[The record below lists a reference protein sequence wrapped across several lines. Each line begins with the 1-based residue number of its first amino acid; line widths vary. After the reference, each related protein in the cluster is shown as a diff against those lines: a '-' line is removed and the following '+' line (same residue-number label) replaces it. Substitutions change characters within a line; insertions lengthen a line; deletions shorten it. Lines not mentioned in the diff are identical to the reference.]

1 MRRHLPRG
9 RATVALTSAA
19 LALAVL
25 PLTTADPSSATAR
38 TAAPGADDPLVVDAG
53 GARVVVQQSPFRLTV
68 TDGTGQTVLSEVD
81 HAAEDTI
88 PEPTTVDPISTG
100 KDNQDTTTLYSP
112 LSFLVG
118 SETLTQYPSQ
128 EWIANLKSGTRSGT
142 WYSAQDVEEVEHDG
156 EDLVLT
162 LGTNDPSGRQLVVR
176 IGPEGG
182 DAVRVRA
189 EAVPSDGVAMLGDS
203 FTTSATPGA
212 EDGFFGF
219 GGRHDHLDQR
229 GRVLSSFVN
238 QENLATVP
246 TLEPDQTDV
255 LDMYPNGPAASYY
268 PQAMFWTTHYGF
280 LAAQPELTRFKLAA
294 DRDDAWNVAASTS
307 HLDYVVAPGAPRRS
321 VRTLTALT
329 GRHRKPPAWA
339 LGPMMDRLVKNNGET
354 YADYQKMLRQDIS
367 NIDRYDLPLSAY
379 RIEGWGFP
387 GSATNHGLAL
397 HTWVHG
403 PQQATMIRQLRARGI
418 HPLAYLRPW
427 IEPDSPPAAA
437 GYAVTDADG
446 APYYVTGS
454 SGRRFGLVDFTDP
467 AAVAWWQKQV
477 RGVLDLGFDGFM
489 QDYGEQVLFDMH
501 FADGSTGY
509 ERHNDYLT
517 LYARA
522 TMQEV
527 RRYAREH
534 PDRKPWFFTRAGYS
548 GLPGAA
554 AYEFANFP
562 GDETTDWGQ
571 ASGLRSL
578 TTDMLSRAVGGA
590 YGFATDIGGYFD
602 YNTPP
607 TDKQLFLRWAEWAA
621 LSPVFRLHGS
631 GQNGTHT
638 PWSYD
643 AQTVRIYE
651 QLSRLH
657 LRARPLLTQLWKE
670 ADRTGAPPTR
680 PLWWAYPDD
689 RTGWQQD
696 QEWLLGPDLLVAPV
710 VEQDATSRSVY
721 LPQGCWR
728 LHATGDR
735 RTGERS
741 VTVKAGLA
749 TLPWFS
755 RCGTTPLG

>member
-1 MRRHLPRG
+1 MLRARPG
-9 RATVALTSAA
+9 RTAAALTTAA
-19 LALAVL
+19 LALALV
-25 PLTTADPSSATAR
+25 PLTSSAPSSAAPSS
-38 TAAPGADDPLVVDAG
+38 AAPSADDPLVVDAG
-53 GARVVVQQSPFRLTV
+53 GARVVIEQDPFRLTV
-68 TDGTGQTVLSEVD
+68 TDGSGQTVLREVA
-81 HAAEDTI
+81 HAAADTI
-88 PEPTTVDPISTG
+88 PEPPTTDPLPPG
-100 KDNQDTTTLYSP
+100 RDNQDTTTLYSP

-118 SETLTQYPSQ
+118 TEKLTQQPSQ
-128 EWIANLKSGTRSGT
+128 EWVANLASGTRSGT
-142 WYSAQDVEEVEHDG
+142 WYSAQSVEQVTEDG
-156 EDLVLT
+156 ADLVLT

-176 IGPEGG
+176 VGPEGH

-189 EAVPSDGVAMLGDS
+189 EAVPAEGVAMVGDS
-203 FTTSATPGA
+203 FETPATPGQ

-238 QENLATVP
+238 QENLATLP
-246 TLEPDQTDV
+246 SPPNDPDN

-268 PQAMFWTTHYGF
+268 PQSMFWTTRYGF
-280 LAAQPELTRFKLAA
+280 LSPQPELTRFKMAVG
-294 DRDDAWNVAASTS
+294 RDDAWNVTASTPR
-307 HLDYVVAPGAPRRS
+307 LDYIVAPGDTQRS

-329 GRHRKPPAWA
+329 GRHLAPPTWA
-339 LGPMMDRLVKNNGET
+339 LGTMMDRLVKNNGET

-387 GSATNHGLAL
+387 GSADNHGLAL

-403 PQQATMIRQLRARGI
+403 KQQAAMIRKLKARGI
-418 HPLAYLRPW
+418 HALAYLRPW
-427 IEPDSPPAAA
+427 LEPDSKPVAA
-437 GYAVTDADG
+437 GYAVTDDEG

-454 SGRRFGLVDFTDP
+454 NGRRFGLVDFTNPD
-467 AAVAWWQKQV
+467 AVAWWQRQV
-477 RGVLDLGFDGFM
+477 RAVLDLGFDGFM

-501 FADGSTGY
+501 FADGTTGY
-509 ERHNDYLT
+509 DRHNDYLT
-517 LYARA
+517 IYAKA
-522 TMQEV
+522 TQEEV
-527 RRYAREH
+527 ARYHDEH
-534 PDRKPWFFTRAGYS
+534 PDRHPWFFTRAGYS

-562 GDETTDWGQ
+562 GDETTDWGH
-571 ASGLRSL
+571 ASGLQSL
-578 TTDMLSRAVGGA
+578 TTDMLNRAVGGA
-590 YGFATDIGGYFD
+590 YGYATDIGGYFD

-607 TDKQLFLRWAEWAA
+607 TGKELFLRWAAWAA
-621 LSPVFRLHGS
+621 LSPVYRLHGS
-631 GQNGTHT
+631 GQHGTHT

-651 QLSRLH
+651 QFSRLH
-657 LRARPLLTQLWKE
+657 LRARPLLAKLWKQ

-710 VEQDATSRSVY
+710 VEEGATSRKVY

-728 LHATGDR
+728 LHGTGDR
-735 RTGERS
+735 LTGRRT
-741 VTVKAGLA
+741 VTVKAGLGS
-749 TLPWFS
+749 LPWYS
-755 RCGTTPLG
+755 HCGTNPLG